1 MTVRHEEMINAGI
14 SLEGERVKN
23 WGDGCVRYRFV
34 LRTTPQPCL
43 EAPSHTIES
52 RRSTDGNH
60 GSRMEGAKGEARF
73 DELRAVDRL
82 LSLRIAKG
90 VQ

>member
-1 MTVRHEEMINAGI
+1 MINAGI

-43 EAPSHTIES
+43 YPPSHTIES

-60 GSRMEGAKGEARF
+60 GSRMEGATCEARVG
-73 DELRAVDRL
+73 ELKAVDSL
-82 LSLRIAKG
+82 LSLRIAKE